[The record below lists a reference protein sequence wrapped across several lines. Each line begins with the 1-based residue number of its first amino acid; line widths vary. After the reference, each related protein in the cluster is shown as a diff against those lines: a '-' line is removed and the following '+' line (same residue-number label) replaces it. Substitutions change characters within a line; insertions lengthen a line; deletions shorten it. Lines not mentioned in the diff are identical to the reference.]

1 MLQRR
6 LNSLIIVVMLTISI
20 TSNKSYAW
28 GQNGHRII
36 AKIAEQHLTLK
47 TKKALIPL
55 LESESLP
62 QISTW
67 PDEMRS
73 DPANFWQKKSS
84 RWHYINFEPST
95 SPSTFLDSSDNQHT
109 HTKDTVSN
117 ILQGMQYAIA
127 TLKKADS
134 SADEKRFALRFLVHL
149 VGDSHQPFHA
159 GRGEDRGGNRIEIN
173 YFGEKSNLHS
183 LWDTKIIESK
193 NLSYTEFADFINTD
207 NASLIAE
214 YLKSTPQGWLIESH
228 HIAESIYKKNVTDI
242 DYNYVYTNL
251 PIIKTRLQQGG
262 IRLAGLLNMLFDESA
277 QPLVSA
283 LKMQTNNKVIN

>member
-1 MLQRR
+1 MV
-6 LNSLIIVVMLTISI
+6 ILTI
-20 TSNKSYAW
+20 TSFKTFAW

-36 AKIAEQHLTLK
+36 ARVAELHLTSE
-47 TKKALIPL
+47 TKRALIPL

-84 RWHYINFEPST
+84 RWHYINFEKGTLPST
-95 SPSTFLDSSDNQHT
+95 SIDTSDNQHT

-127 TLKKADS
+127 TLQKSES
-134 SADEKRFALRFLVHL
+134 SIDEKRFALRFLVHL

-159 GRGEDRGGNRIEIN
+159 GRGEDRGGNNISVT
-173 YFGEKSNLHS
+173 YFGQDTNLHS
-183 LWDTKIIESK
+183 LWDSKIIEGE
-193 NLSYTEFADFINTD
+193 NLSYSEFADFINT
-207 NASLIAE
+207 NNTSLIAE
-214 YLKSTPQGWLIESH
+214 YLESTPQSWLIESNH
-228 HIAESIYKKNVTDI
+228 LAESIYKKNVTDI
-242 DYNYVYTNL
+242 HYNYVYTNL

-262 IRLAGLLNMLFDESA
+262 IRLAGLLNMLFDSSA

-283 LKMQTNNKVIN
+283 LKMQTNNHIKY